1 MPVWTR
7 DSTSQAPRVLYTPD
21 DAVAAQCDAL
31 IYDPQAPCP
40 WQMHMSGLNGQS
52 TQSEVEEQL
61 RANGGLVED

>member
-31 IYDPQAPCP
+31 VYDPQAACP
-40 WQMHMSGLNGQS
+40 WQMHMSTINGESAQHA
-52 TQSEVEEQL
+52 VEDL
-61 RANGGLVED
+61 MRANGGLVED